1 MSDSRLLE
9 ISNTTGWGCQWDIT
23 EFVTFHFTRL
33 ERVKDWRNFIGIY
46 VKLGYSDEEVFINK
60 GTLLCGVTANDKMSR
75 KRSLAGKKPI
85 RNEEDIENLVGKTYF
100 ISRIIRGHNIFG
112 NGKVAYRMH
121 KLTRQ
126 PQKNATIIREAMC
139 AAKIEM
145 LERIIAWPDNP
156 ELLDCTKGF
165 FDYETPIRQAIE
177 AIRHYPETEIP
188 KD

>member
-46 VKLGYSDEEVFINK
+46 VKIGYSDEEVFINK

-85 RNEEDIENLVGKTYF
+85 RSEEDIGNLVGKTYF
-100 ISRIIRGHNIFG
+100 ISRIIGGTTSLETGRWHIACTSSP
-112 NGKVAYRMH
+112 VSRRR
-121 KLTRQ
+121 T
-126 PQKNATIIREAMC
+126 PQ
-139 AAKIEM
+139 
-145 LERIIAWPDNP
+145 
-156 ELLDCTKGF
+156 
-165 FDYETPIRQAIE
+165 
-177 AIRHYPETEIP
+177 
-188 KD
+188 